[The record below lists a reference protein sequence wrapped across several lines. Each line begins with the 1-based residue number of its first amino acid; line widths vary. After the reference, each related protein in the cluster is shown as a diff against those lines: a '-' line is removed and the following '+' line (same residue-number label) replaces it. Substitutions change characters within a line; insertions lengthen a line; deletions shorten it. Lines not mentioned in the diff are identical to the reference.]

1 MNDQAWPFLI
11 GRTRTQDHRIVVI
24 PDFMAADG
32 VLVSALRSSAD
43 SGAPGSPESVQIRE
57 IQTSPK
63 DRVAVIY
70 QVNMAHADY
79 WGLPGERV
87 LTDEQGRPIVLTE
100 GLVICRPATAVR
112 QDGITQE
119 DLDLAHSLAVPAY
132 LEFWAQGRDYA
143 RQASKSFRLAMTGKL
158 VAVNPLSSPI
168 PRVVAHSEAS
178 QPPEAVAPPAT
189 ERPEGLTTGA
199 IAYVPAG
206 ADTPAPAAS
215 AAPTATGG
223 HRSRRGTVTAVAIGV
238 AVVVIAIA
246 ILLATRLLQGP
257 GPAGPTSDP
266 ARTMA
271 ALCNALHSG
280 DPARGYA
287 TTTSAY
293 QHETTEQKFAAT
305 LLPLGKTTA
314 TQCSYHLQTN
324 PGPTTASATMT
335 VAEGLRAHSW
345 QVTLIKKNGSTW
357 QVSTIR

>member
-1 MNDQAWPFLI
+1 MDDQAWPFLI

-32 VLVSALRSSAD
+32 ALVSALRISAD
-43 SGAPGSPESVQIRE
+43 RGAPGPPESVQIRE
-57 IQTSPK
+57 IQTSPE
-63 DRVAVIY
+63 DRVTVIY
-70 QVNMAHADY
+70 RVNMAHADF

-100 GLVICRPATAVR
+100 GLVICRPAAAVR

-119 DLDLAHSLAVPAY
+119 DLVLAHSLVVPAY

-143 RQASKSFRLAMTGKL
+143 RQAAKSFRLAVSGKP
-158 VAVNPLSSPI
+158 VAVNPVSSPI
-168 PRVVAHSEAS
+168 PWVSARPEAPR
-178 QPPEAVAPPAT
+178 PPEAVAPPAT
-189 ERPEGLTTGA
+189 ERTEGITAGFT
-199 IAYVPAG
+199 YVPAG
-206 ADTPAPAAS
+206 AYAPVPTAS

-223 HRSRRGTVTAVAIGV
+223 HRSRKGTATAVAIGV
-238 AVVVIAIA
+238 AIVVIAIA
-246 ILLATRLLQGP
+246 VLLATRLLQGP
-257 GPAGPTSDP
+257 GPTGPTSDP

-271 ALCNALHSG
+271 ALCNALQSG

-293 QHETTEQKFAAT
+293 QHETTEQKFAAK

-314 TQCSYHLQTN
+314 TRCSYRLQAN

-335 VAEGLRAHSW
+335 VAEGLQAHSW
-345 QVTLIKKNGSTW
+345 QVTLIKTNGSAW